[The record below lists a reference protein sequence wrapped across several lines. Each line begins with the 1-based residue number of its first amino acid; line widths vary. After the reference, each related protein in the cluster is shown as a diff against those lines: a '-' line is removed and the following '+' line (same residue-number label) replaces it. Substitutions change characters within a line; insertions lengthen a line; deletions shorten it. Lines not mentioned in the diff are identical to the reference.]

1 MSVHLRTTFFVGRQK
16 QRNQKNV
23 CRIPLVSADKSKET
37 KKMFAGFNFCRQT
50 KPKKTRKCLPGSTY
64 AGRHIQ
70 KSILRKHIIQEG
82 AARCAQ
88 PLGLSGDQNSVSL
101 SRLCSYSVCS
111 LRLTF
116 SRISWIFSVEV
127 DMLVR
132 DRSWFMKSIMVAI
145 YLLISALA

>member
-1 MSVHLRTTFFVGRQK
+1 MSGRLRTAF
-16 QRNQKNV
+16 
-23 CRIPLVSADKSKET
+23 PLAADKTKENR
-37 KKMFAGFNFCRQT
+37 KMSAG
-50 KPKKTRKCLPGSTY
+50 SHTY

>member
-1 MSVHLRTTFFVGRQK
+1 MSGRLRTAF
-16 QRNQKNV
+16 
-23 CRIPLVSADKSKET
+23 PLAADKTKENRKMSAMFTLLAADKTKET
-37 KKMFAGFNFCRQT
+37 RKMSAG
-50 KPKKTRKCLPGSTY
+50 SHTY